1 MTKTNSCVEKD
12 ALIDYLY
19 GEADANARARMDAHL
34 RRCAQCADEIRE
46 LKDVRGTLEA
56 WVPPEAELGFRV
68 VSDAPSAP
76 APVSFWGRFQRRPAW
91 GLAAAAVLV
100 LAVAAAITKPELEI
114 GRGEMVLRLGWS
126 DTASDAATRPGAEPA
141 SRSDQVPLAAE
152 PRQPLQPLRGTAVAV
167 GPGSRATAPV
177 QRGVDV
183 FRGLGAA
190 AGAAA
195 AVDDE
200 WLLRSTRQLLLEEER
215 IADQRQV
222 DLSELQR
229 VFGEFDRTRAQLARQ
244 QLLDVLR
251 RVSAR

>member
-34 RRCAQCADEIRE
+34 RRCGQCADEIRE
-46 LKDVRGTLEA
+46 LKDVRDTLEA
-56 WVPPEAELGFRV
+56 WVPPPEAELGFRV
-68 VSDAPSAP
+68 VSDVSSAL

-152 PRQPLQPLRGTAVAV
+152 PRQRLQPLRGTAVAV
-167 GPGSRATAPV
+167 GPGSRATAP
-177 QRGVDV
+177 
-183 FRGLGAA
+183 
-190 AGAAA
+190 A

-200 WLLRSTRQLLLEEER
+200 RLLRSTRQLLLEAER
-215 IADQRQV
+215 IADRRQV

-229 VFGEFDRTRAQLARQ
+229 AFGEFDRTRAQLARQ
-244 QLLDVLR
+244 QLLDVLT